1 MRVIALA
8 LHLFGTDRVILHEIA
23 EGLSVFEG
31 GRVDSLVPLLSANL
45 ISGERRI
52 EAGVARF
59 INVRLTRSGAAC
71 LIESRQIASLAAS
84 RLQAG
89 ALPQS
94 Q

>member
-1 MRVIALA
+1 MRVTALA
-8 LHLFGTDRVILHEIA
+8 IHLFGTDRVILGEIA

-45 ISGERRI
+45 ISGERRM

-71 LIESRQIASLAAS
+71 LKEP
-84 RLQAG
+84 
-89 ALPQS
+89 LPHGVAC
-94 Q
+94 